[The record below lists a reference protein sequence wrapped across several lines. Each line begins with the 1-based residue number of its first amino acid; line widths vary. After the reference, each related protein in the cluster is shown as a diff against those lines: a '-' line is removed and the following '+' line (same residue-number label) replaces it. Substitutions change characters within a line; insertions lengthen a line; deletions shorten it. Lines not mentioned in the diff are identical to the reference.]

1 MRGVV
6 LFLTLVALVW
16 AKPAKK
22 HHNPMINEGLF
33 EGDIMGID
41 PNQDRNA
48 IPRDSQRWPNGV
60 IPFYIDESL
69 YGIWDLIL
77 KSMKHIQDNT
87 CITFKP
93 RGNERDYVSMYKGE
107 GCWSYWGRLGTGE
120 QKLSL
125 GNGCE
130 YFGTVVH
137 EFLHAIGFEHEH
149 NRSDRDG
156 YLDIHLENVE
166 QEWHYAFKKLLP
178 NENRLLSPFD
188 FNSVMLYG
196 SESFAKAP
204 GLKSM
209 TAKDGRDM
217 LQPFDKDGMSKEDIK
232 RINILYNC
240 N

>member
-1 MRGVV
+1 MRSIV

-16 AKPAKK
+16 AKPAKQQ
-22 HHNPMINEGLF
+22 HNPMINEGLF

-41 PNQDRNA
+41 PYQDRNA
-48 IPRDSQRWPNGV
+48 IPRDSQRWVGGV
-60 IPFYIDESL
+60 VPYVIEQSL
-69 YGIWDLIL
+69 NPIRDMIL

-87 CITFKP
+87 CIRFKQ
-93 RGNERDYVSMYKGE
+93 RTNERDYVSMYKGN
-107 GCWSYWGRLGTGE
+107 GCWSYWGRTGGGE

-125 GNGCE
+125 GTGCE

-156 YLDIHLENVE
+156 YLDIHLENVA

-178 NENRLLSPFD
+178 HENRLLSGFD
-188 FNSVMLYG
+188 FESVMLYG
-196 SESFAKAP
+196 SESFAKSW

-209 TAKDGRDM
+209 TAKDGRHM
-217 LQPFDKDGMSKEDIK
+217 KQPFDKPGMSKEDIK

-240 N
+240 